1 MPDAALTR
9 AGSAAARRPS
19 FTEMTFLQ
27 REALLTMRR
36 AHAGECVTTFAA
48 FAGLSTYTSAA
59 APPRSQIRRFYSGRA
74 GGRARRSRKLVS
86 CKRGLGRARRGQ
98 LPHWPPRDY
107 LQCDSLTPG
116 RRLSSRH
123 WWIYMPIPR
132 DPKASPASRSLNDR
146 VQEQIDAATSKLSP
160 NKRPR
165 RHAERP
171 ALLGGNGP
179 QELRALQRV
188 FREMGRSQRAARRQA
203 GLAPS
208 SVVREAAQAFRR
220 APSFTTLVGVAA
232 SLDEVGL
239 LSW

>member
-1 MPDAALTR
+1 
-9 AGSAAARRPS
+9 
-19 FTEMTFLQ
+19 
-27 REALLTMRR
+27 MRR

-48 FAGLSTYTSAA
+48 FAGLSTYSSAVGTRLA
-59 APPRSQIRRFYSGRA
+59 HKSDASTAVERRPSPA
-74 GGRARRSRKLVS
+74 QPKAVS
-86 CKRGLGRARRGQ
+86 CKRGLGRTRRRQ

-107 LQCDSLTPG
+107 LQCDDRLTPG